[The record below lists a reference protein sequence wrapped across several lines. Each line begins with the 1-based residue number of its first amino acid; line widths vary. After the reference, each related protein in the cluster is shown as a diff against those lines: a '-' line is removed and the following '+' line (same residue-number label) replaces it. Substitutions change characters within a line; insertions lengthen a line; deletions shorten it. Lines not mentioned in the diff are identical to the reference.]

1 MARPYQKKMLI
12 PTQTGK
18 FLVYLRSDPSSK
30 KIVDTLDEAKAFL
43 NKSARDFYQS
53 NTRDILSR

>member
-43 NKSARDFYQS
+43 NKSARDFYQ
-53 NTRDILSR
+53 RYPF